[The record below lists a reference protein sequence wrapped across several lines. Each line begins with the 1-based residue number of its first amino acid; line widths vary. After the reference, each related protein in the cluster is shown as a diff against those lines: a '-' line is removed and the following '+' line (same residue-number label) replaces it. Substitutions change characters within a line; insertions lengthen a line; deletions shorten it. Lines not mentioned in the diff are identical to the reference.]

1 MTLAA
6 IHFRQIDED
15 AHHLALAVAV
25 VGVDESGERLIFSRS
40 GTDAAARRAAVL
52 DAFEAVYRLAVAEA
66 DALPVLLHISDPE
79 VRGEL
84 ERVAT
89 SFPAVTLVHTPRG
102 RMPALLYTAVD
113 TLSAHATQ
121 LRVTQ
126 EPCPIER
133 LRAQPELTVATDA
146 SKSSARRG
154 VGVACISENADL
166 CQKMYPDARSV
177 LEGEL
182 LAIKHALTR
191 FPHRDLHVLTD
202 SRAALASL
210 SMTRPDLVDRRS
222 GAVLAAVTRIHE
234 LSAGRRV
241 RFSWVRGHSGHRLN
255 EAAHRL
261 AVAARRNHEFNV
273 AAETRAA
280 ITDNIVATVF
290 ADAAA

>member
-1 MTLAA
+1 MTLAV

-15 AHHLALAVAV
+15 DHQLALAAAV
-25 VGVDESGERLIFSRS
+25 IGVDASSERLIFSRP
-40 GTDAAARRAAVL
+40 GTDAAARRAALL
-52 DAFEAVYRLAVAEA
+52 DAFEAVYRLAVSVP
-66 DALPVLLHISDPE
+66 DALPFSLHISEPE
-79 VRGEL
+79 VRSEL
-84 ERVAT
+84 ERVAA
-89 SFPAVTLVHTPRG
+89 SFPAVALVRTARGQMPTLLHT
-102 RMPALLYTAVD
+102 AAD
-113 TLSAHATQ
+113 SLSTHMVQ
-121 LRVTQ
+121 LRTPQ
-126 EPCPIER
+126 DQRPAEP
-133 LRAQPELTVATDA
+133 QPELTVATDA

-154 VGVACISENADL
+154 VGVACISEDADL

-210 SMTRPDLVDRRS
+210 SMTRSDLIERRS
-222 GAVLAAVTRIHE
+222 GAVMAAVTRIHE

-261 AVAARRNHEFNV
+261 AVATRRNHEFNV